1 MNTFDGWNSQ
11 LYGGEAVLSFGPGTL
26 AHYRTPGSKNGVRRY
41 QQTDGTWTPLGLRER
56 RLREGFGERRAARK
70 AERAQRRTERRAAKA
85 AERAARAERVAKY
98 KEARAEAKRQ
108 RSVKNLTT
116 EELKKGIERMELEQK
131 YKEMRRSPML
141 KSAQKLVGDYFAR
154 KAQEKE
160 QKRQEEELRKE
171 RNYEM
176 ARLKEQT
183 QQAAIKAE
191 ADRARAA
198 ADQARAHADQE
209 RAKTDYLDI
218 QNGTRA
224 KSLKL
229 ERRKLKAQNKRF
241 KSDYTV
247 LGGIRKK
254 INTILTGQGEAARK
268 LAINSAEY
276 ESAYR
281 RGKMNARTFIKQ
293 EKMLRKYRLTLPVGT
308 EIPALPEGARSFA
321 ANPQPSSGNDGGK
334 KKK

>member
-11 LYGGEAVLSFGPGTL
+11 LYGGEAVLSFGPDTL

-131 YKEMRRSPML
+131 YKEMRRSPAL
-141 KSAQKLVGDYFAR
+141 KSAQKLVGDYLAR
-154 KAQEKE
+154 RAQEKE
-160 QKRQEEELRKE
+160 QKRQEEELRKT
-171 RNYEM
+171 RDYEM

-183 QQAAIKAE
+183 RQTKLKAE

-198 ADQARAHADQE
+198 ADQARA
-209 RAKTDYLDI
+209 KTDYLDI
-218 QNGTRA
+218 KKGTRA
-224 KSLKL
+224 TSLQL
-229 ERRKLKAQNKRF
+229 EGRKLKVQSKRY

-254 INTILTGQGEAARK
+254 INSILTGQGEAARK
-268 LAINSAEY
+268 LTIDSAECQA
-276 ESAYR
+276 AYR
-281 RGKMNARTFIKQ
+281 RGKTNARTLIKQ
-293 EKMLRKYRLTLPVGT
+293 EKMMRKYRLTLPVGT
-308 EIPALPEGARSFA
+308 EIPAIPEGARSFA
-321 ANPQPSSGNDGGK
+321 PNPQPSSGNDGGK